1 MLTKWID
8 AADFKSRGGWQLDTQ
23 FVRETVLPYL
33 IACNR
38 PGEPA
43 ENAVAK
49 FTLTEPGTYR
59 FFVRTKNWKPAF
71 SPGKIN
77 LLINGSPLP
86 AV

>member
-23 FVRETVLPYL
+23 FVRETALPYL

-59 FFVRTKNWKPAF
+59 FFVRTKTGNRPFRRA
-71 SPGKIN
+71 N
-77 LLINGSPLP
+77 LIY
-86 AV
+86 